1 MSQDIL
7 PWALLLYF
15 WRFSEPK
22 TSFFSC
28 LGFKFVEPYIL
39 VQSLQKIQEQGA
51 GGISC
56 LASLPL
62 WLTSQV
68 LKGCKK
74 TLVLIFEILSFVL
87 DAWILGFSL
96 SFLAMCKKA
105 WCKKSWY
112 DWIPSWSFVCFRRG
126 LFEKK
131 SASRQATKWERFT
144 KKGHHGLSLKALHGI
159 TKVVL
164 V

>member
-22 TSFFSC
+22 NSLFLVVWASKLF
-28 LGFKFVEPYIL
+28 EPYFL

-56 LASLPL
+56 LASLLL

-74 TLVLIFEILSFVL
+74 TLVFIFEILSFVL

-126 LFEKK
+126 SFEKI
-131 SASRQATKWERFT
+131 SASRCQISHCLC
-144 KKGHHGLSLKALHGI
+144 HHCSFRGGGS
-159 TKVVL
+159 KVIKY
-164 V
+164 